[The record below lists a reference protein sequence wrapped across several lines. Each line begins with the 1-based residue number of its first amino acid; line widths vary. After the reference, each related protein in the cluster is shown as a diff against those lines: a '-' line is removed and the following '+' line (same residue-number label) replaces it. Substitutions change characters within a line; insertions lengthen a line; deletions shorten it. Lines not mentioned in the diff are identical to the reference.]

1 MLVKFPISTPDWDY
15 LSPSTTYYPAGHVE
29 DLVQDTSLHSNIL
42 EHAQLRL
49 QLRNLQDQIWA
60 KVDMLDYRISN
71 SINDELDRIS
81 KIILE
86 NKKNIKNGTRKHDE
100 IVQILEVEIADGF
113 LSASESQDLLMNDV
127 EDLRHTN
134 TINKSQMDL
143 EIRMDKEKARGEM
156 QSQSETVDTII
167 TMMKIVPKLA
177 NPYTALGAASDLAI
191 QTALNAVK
199 GVGGGSGKSTGKKG

>member
-1 MLVKFPISTPDWDY
+1 MLVKFPISTQDWDY
-15 LSPSTTYYPAGHVE
+15 LSPTTTYYPGHVE

-49 QLRNLQDQIWA
+49 QLRNVQDQIWA
-60 KVDMLDYRISN
+60 NVDMLDSRISN
-71 SINDELDRIS
+71 SIDDELERIS

-143 EIRMDKEKARGEM
+143 EIRMDKEKAGGEM